1 MGKTRQ
7 NICTFAAE
15 KGTNMRKIIGRSK
28 EIALLEQYIQSDQAE
43 FIALYGRRRVGK
55 TFLINS
61 LFADNFAFSMT
72 GVIDGETS
80 EQMEAFVESLAF
92 YGHELSQTPTSWMK
106 AFAELRKFL
115 QPKIDE
121 NAPVILFFDEIP
133 CLDTQRSGFVRALG
147 YFWNSWASLHDNIK
161 LIVCGSATSWMI
173 KNIIDAKGGLHN
185 RITHE
190 ICLHQFTLGE
200 TEKYL
205 TDRGFPWNRLSFLQ
219 CYMTFGGVA
228 YYLSLLDPQES
239 LVQNIDRL
247 FFNENAELR
256 REYDRLLKT
265 LFNSVEPYKK
275 IVKLLAD
282 NKKGLTRSEISSHS
296 SISGSTLTTMLDNL
310 QNCEFI
316 RLYYVREKKVKNTG
330 GIYKLTDF
338 YTMFYLN
345 FVPKAKA
352 ESNFWSNHINTPEV
366 NNWFGLTFENI
377 CLAHIPQIKETLHL
391 DRISTQC
398 YSWRSKTSTPGAQID
413 LIIDRADNMINLCE
427 IKYSKDE
434 YKITQEDDK
443 LLRNRMT
450 AFRNE
455 TGTRSGIYLTMI
467 TTYGFTTSIY
477 NETVPVKLNMDCLFG

>member
-1 MGKTRQ
+1 MIWVKLEKNVFLQKNINMG
-7 NICTFAAE
+7 N
-15 KGTNMRKIIGRSK
+15 IIGREK
-28 EIALLEQYIQSDQAE
+28 EIALLEQYIQSDKAE

-55 TFLINS
+55 TYLINS
-61 LFADNFAFSMT
+61 LFADKYAFSMT
-72 GVIDGETS
+72 GVIDGEPS
-80 EQMEAFVESLAF
+80 EQMEAFVESLGF
-92 YGHELSQTPTSWMK
+92 YGYEINQTPTSWMK

-115 QPKIDE
+115 QPKVE
-121 NAPVILFFDEIP
+121 KGAPVILFFDEIP
-133 CLDTQRSGFVRALG
+133 SLDTQRSGFIRALG

-190 ICLHQFTLGE
+190 MCLRQFTLGE

-205 TDRGFPWNRLSFLQ
+205 IAKGFLWNRLSILQ

-228 YYLSLLDPQES
+228 YYLSLLNPQES

-256 REYDRLLKT
+256 REYDRLFKT
-265 LFNSVEPYKK
+265 LFNSTEPYKK

-282 NKKGLTRSEISSHS
+282 NKKGLTRSEISSRL
-296 SISGSTLTTMLDNL
+296 SISGSTLTTMLENL

-316 RLYYVREKKVKNTG
+316 RLYYVRDKKVKSTG

-338 YTMFYLN
+338 YIMFYLN
-345 FVPKAKA
+345 FVPKAKT

-366 NNWFGLTFENI
+366 NNWFGLTYESI
-377 CLAHIPQIKETLHL
+377 CLTHIRQIKEVLHL
-391 DRISTQC
+391 DSISTKC
-398 YSWRSKTSTPGAQID
+398 YSWRSKNSMPGAQID
-413 LIIDRADNMINLCE
+413 LIIDRADDMINLCE
-427 IKYSKDE
+427 VKYSKDD
-434 YKITQEDDK
+434 YKITQEDDR

-450 AFRNE
+450 AFQNE

-467 TTYGFTTSIY
+467 TTFGFAPSVY
-477 NETVPVKLNMDCLFG
+477 NETVPVKLGMDCLFG